1 MLVRVPQQLLPLA
14 FGGGDDGGG
23 DHAFLFSFVL
33 LRVLLLLSFSLGRNR
48 ALGKITAFKE
58 RERDSLFK
66 VDSTLLIRGTL

>member
-1 MLVRVPQQLLPLA
+1 M
-14 FGGGDDGGG
+14 FGGGDG
-23 DHAFLFSFVL
+23 DDDDAFLSSIFFRPSPFIIVI
-33 LRVLLLLSFSLGRNR
+33 VFAGRNR